1 MLLTVQQTGS
11 PIRCNDRWKTV
22 EKTLRGLK
30 LNRIGRTSQLPDTPE
45 VRGMID
51 RVKHIVDVIY
61 WQIDIR
67 HFAEE
72 IRREYKDVVTSR
84 IVRG

>member
-1 MLLTVQQTGS
+1 
-11 PIRCNDRWKTV
+11 
-22 EKTLRGLK
+22 
-30 LNRIGRTSQLPDTPE
+30 
-45 VRGMID
+45 MID